1 MAPAVGPCSLS
12 LCALSSLTPSLSS
25 VLFCTLNAMLLIS
38 QYPVESVRIEAGLTC
53 NKSSSIWT
61 QNVASTLCAPSTA
74 PQDATACPS
83 VVQPDYL
90 SASKTD
96 KLRRQLPQMHL
107 FFFHLSPLCF
117 GLYLSHS
124 LCTET
129 LPSPILSSPLSLFF
143 PPSLSASFL
152 FTGPLQCQPRA
163 PSSRHL
169 QGLHQRQRLSVH
181 RSLFFSFH
189 LSAFLSPENG

>member
-107 FFFHLSPLCF
+107 FFFS
-117 GLYLSHS
+117 S
-124 LCTET
+124 
-129 LPSPILSSPLSLFF
+129 LSSLFWSVPVSLSVYWNPPLSYSLISTFSFF
-143 PPSLSASFL
+143 PPISLSFLPFHWSTPMSASSSFL
-152 FTGPLQCQPRA
+152 
-163 PSSRHL
+163 
-169 QGLHQRQRLSVH
+169 
-181 RSLFFSFH
+181 
-189 LSAFLSPENG
+189 